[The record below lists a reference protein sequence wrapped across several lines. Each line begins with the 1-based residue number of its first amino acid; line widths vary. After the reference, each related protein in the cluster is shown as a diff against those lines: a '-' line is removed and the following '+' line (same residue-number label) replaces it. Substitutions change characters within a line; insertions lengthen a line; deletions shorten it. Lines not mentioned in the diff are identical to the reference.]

1 MTAEEWKNRIVAVCR
16 AAYAGDHDPIRIVCE
31 QIAAMEANQ
40 VPAPAPVQMPE
51 TPLFL
56 EQEEH
61 GEDHQTSEV

>member
-1 MTAEEWKNRIVAVCR
+1 MTAEEWRNRIVAVCR
-16 AAYAGDHDPIRIVCE
+16 AAYAGDPDPIHIVCE

-40 VPAPAPVQMPE
+40 VPVHDPVRVPE
-51 TPLFL
+51 TPLFP